1 MEHHKSELNNPDST
15 LLMQR
20 IEFAE
25 LSDAENGDMLNPS
38 KSPLLSIKT
47 KVEVCVGR
55 LSLSVED
62 FLAAREHQVF
72 VLDQTVDREVD
83 LMVEGKVVARGML
96 VAVGDS
102 FAVKLTSLPMQM

>member
-1 MEHHKSELNNPDST
+1 MEQHKSEINTPST
-15 LLMQR
+15 TPLMQR

-25 LSDAENGDMLNPS
+25 LSDGENGDMLNS
-38 KSPLLSIKT
+38 STSPLLSIKT

-55 LSLSVED
+55 LSLSVGE
-62 FLAAREHQVF
+62 FLSAKEHQIF